1 MISFYSQNNQD
12 EFCYKNFFKN
22 KKEGVFVEI
31 GCLNGIKFSNT
42 FVFEQMGWTGICV
55 EASPSN
61 FELLKNNRNC
71 ICENY
76 AVTPISGQKM
86 SFMDIHG
93 YGEGLS
99 GLVEKYDSRHKQR
112 IKRELKNNANKGY
125 DMVEVETINFNDLL
139 DTHNIHNIDLCSIDT
154 EGGEFEIVESIDFS
168 KNKIEVLL
176 VENNYRDQR
185 FKSYLTKLG
194 FLHIGALGA
203 DEVYKFE
210 KQN

>member
-1 MISFYSQNNQD
+1 MKFYSQSGQD
-12 EFCYKNFFKN
+12 KFCYENFFKN

-42 FVFEQMGWTGICV
+42 FVFEQMGWKGICV

-71 ICENY
+71 ICEKY
-76 AVTPISGQKM
+76 AVAPISGQKM

-99 GLVEKYDSRHKQR
+99 GIVEKYDPRHKQR

-125 DMVEVETINFNDLL
+125 DIVEVETINFNDLL
-139 DTHNIHNIDLCSIDT
+139 NTHNIHDINLCSIDT
-154 EGGEFEIVESIDFS
+154 EGGELEILKSIDFA
-168 KNKIEVLL
+168 KNKIEILL
-176 VENNYRDQR
+176 VENNYKNPQ
-185 FKSYLTKLG
+185 FKSYLKKFG
-194 FLHIGALGA
+194 FSHIETIGS
-203 DEVYKFE
+203 DEVYYYE
-210 KQN
+210 V